1 MDYYQAKQYIKS
13 LSGRGIVP
21 GLSNIEALL
30 RALSNP
36 ERKLNIIHVAGT
48 NGKGSFGAYLSSVIT
63 ASDKHC
69 GRFVSP
75 CVGEYENTFLLD
87 GESVSQDIIA
97 SCCKTLK
104 AGMDKLEEKNIFPT
118 SFEAETALAFLIF
131 AEISPDYVI
140 IECGMGGKSDAT
152 NVIEKPLLSV
162 IAKISLDHTAFLGS
176 SLVEIATQKA
186 GIIKPGVPVVS
197 VIQDDDAISVIE
209 SVCKSNAS
217 PLHIADT
224 PKLLCTDDSM
234 TEFEFQNEKYI
245 THMLGA
251 YQPENAALAITAAKL
266 LKIPLDA
273 IKKGIETA
281 RWSYRFERVGKFI
294 LDGAHN
300 PDGATAL
307 AKSLKIYTNHEDTA
321 FICACFKDKD
331 YKKIAE
337 ITAPYAKTVF
347 CITAPTE
354 RGLDKKILCNAFKA
368 HGVQAQCEAT
378 IEDSIKKACNF
389 KNTVIFG
396 TLSVLADAKQTIE
409 RLQKNATL

>member
-75 CVGEYENTFLLD
+75 CVGEYENTFLID
-87 GESVSQDIIA
+87 GENVSRDIIA
-97 SCCKTLK
+97 GCCQVLK
-104 AGMDKLEEKNIFPT
+104 NTMDKLEEKNIFPT

-131 AEISPDYVI
+131 AETSPDYVI

-162 IAKISLDHTAFLGS
+162 ITKISLDHTAFLGS

-197 VIQDDDAISVIE
+197 AIQDDDAISVIE

-251 YQPENAALAITAAKL
+251 YQPENAVLAITAAKV
-266 LKIPLDA
+266 LKIPIDA

-331 YKKIAE
+331 YKKTAE

-354 RGLDKKILCNAFKA
+354 RGLDKEILCNAFKA
-368 HGVQAQCEAT
+368 HGVQAQCEDT
-378 IEDSIKKACNF
+378 IEDAIKKACNF